1 MSTLLLFLP
10 ARSRLHA
17 QGRSTQ
23 TLEGL
28 GRAVPGR
35 DYDYVMTTDG
45 SSVSAQGSRAAA
57 QLPHADV
64 VIAIPAESDLSWQR
78 VTLPRAGR
86 QMRSALAGM
95 LEESLL
101 DDPEGLHFAIES
113 EASGG
118 DIAWVASTSRAWLQM
133 HLSAL
138 EAAQVFVDR
147 VSPLAW
153 PDAPPRGHFYET
165 GNALSPI
172 GLRWSHPEGVTNLP
186 LDGSLPRQLFPAS
199 LVQMSQWTATP
210 EVAAQSERW
219 LGTSVTVVT
228 PAERAL
234 GVIECPWNL
243 RQFELAPRT
252 RGIRALRH
260 LLRGLMRRN
269 WKPVRWGLAGLVAV
283 QLLGLNLL
291 AWQQEHQLKTR
302 RQAMDSALTA
312 SFPQVRAI
320 RDAPI
325 QMQRETDLLR
335 AVAGRSS
342 DQDLE
347 SLLTAAATAWP
358 AERGPVD
365 SLSFE
370 AGNLVLSSNGWSDAH
385 IQQFRSQLQSEGWQL
400 ESAEGRLTLS
410 RAQNA
415 QSGAALG
422 ANKT

>member
-35 DYDYVMTTDG
+35 DYDYVLTNDG
-45 SSVSAQGSRAAA
+45 NSISAQGSRAAA

-101 DDPEGLHFAIES
+101 DDAEGLHFALEA

-118 DIAWVASTSRAWLQM
+118 DVAWVAITSRAWLQQ

-138 EAAQVFVDR
+138 EAAQVFIDR
-147 VSPLAW
+147 VTPLAW

-165 GNALSPI
+165 GNDLSPI

-199 LVQMSQWTATP
+199 LVQLSQWTAAP

-219 LGTSVTVVT
+219 LGTSVNVVT

-234 GVIECPWNL
+234 TVIDSPWNL

-269 WKPVRWGLAGLVAV
+269 WQPVRWGVAGLVAV

-291 AWQQEHQLKTR
+291 AWQQNHQLKTR
-302 RQAMDSALTA
+302 KQAMDSTLTA

-320 RDAPI
+320 RDAAV

-335 AVAGRSS
+335 AIAGRSS

-347 SLLTAAATAWP
+347 SLLAAAATAWP

-365 SLSFE
+365 SLSYE
-370 AGNLVLSSNGWSDAH
+370 SGRLVLPSTGWSDAH
-385 IQQFRSQLQSEGWQL
+385 IQQFRSLLQSEGWQL
-400 ESAEGRLTLS
+400 EASDGRLTLS
-410 RAQNA
+410 RAQGLA
-415 QSGAALG
+415 SAG

>member
-23 TLEGL
+23 VLEGL
-28 GRAVPGR
+28 GRSEPGR
-35 DYDYVMTTDG
+35 DYDYVLTSDG
-45 SSVSAQGSRAAA
+45 ITISAQGSRSAA
-57 QLPHADV
+57 QLPQADL

-86 QMRSALAGM
+86 QMRSALAGL
-95 LEESLL
+95 LEESVL

-118 DIAWVASTSRAWLQM
+118 EMAWVACTSRAWLQV
-133 HLSAL
+133 HISAL
-138 EAAQVFVDR
+138 ETAQVFVDR

-165 GNALSPI
+165 GNELSPI

-186 LDGSLPRQLFPAS
+186 LDGSLPRQLFPAA
-199 LVQMSQWTATP
+199 LIQMSQWTAAP

-219 LGTSVTVVT
+219 LGTAVTVIT

-234 GVIECPWNL
+234 VAIDSPWNL

-260 LLRGLMRRN
+260 FVRGLMHRN

-291 AWQQEHQLKTR
+291 AWQQNQQLKAKR
-302 RQAMDSALTA
+302 LAMDSTLTT

-325 QMQRETDLLR
+325 QMQRETDMLR
-335 AVAGRSS
+335 GIAGRSS

-347 SLLTAAATAWP
+347 TLLAAAASAWP
-358 AERGPVD
+358 ADRGPVD

-370 AGNLVLSSNGWSDAH
+370 GGKLVLSASGWSDAS
-385 IQQFRSQLQSEGWQL
+385 IQQFRSQLQSEGWLL
-400 ESAEGRLTLS
+400 ESAQGRLTLS
-410 RAQNA
+410 RAQ
-415 QSGAALG
+415 STAATG
-422 ANKT
+422 ANNT

>member
-23 TLEGL
+23 PLEGL

-35 DYDYVMTTDG
+35 DYDYVLTNDG
-45 SSVSAQGSRAAA
+45 SSISAQGCRAAA

-64 VIAIPAESDLSWQR
+64 VIAMPAEADLSWQR

-101 DDPEGLHFAIES
+101 DDAEGLHFAIEA

-118 DIAWVASTSRAWLQM
+118 DVAWVAITSRAWLQQ

-138 EAAQVFVDR
+138 EAAQVFIDR
-147 VSPLAW
+147 VTPLAW

-165 GNALSPI
+165 GSELSPI

-199 LVQMSQWTATP
+199 LVQMSQWTAAP
-210 EVAAQSERW
+210 EVAAQAERW
-219 LGTSVTVVT
+219 LGTAVNVIT

-234 GVIECPWNL
+234 SVIDSPWNL

-269 WKPVRWGLAGLVAV
+269 WQPVRWGLAGLVAV
-283 QLLGLNLL
+283 QVLGLNLL
-291 AWQQEHQLKTR
+291 AWQQNHQLKAR
-302 RQAMDSALTA
+302 RAAMDSTLTA

-325 QMQRETDLLR
+325 QMQRETDQLR
-335 AVAGRSS
+335 AMAGRSS

-347 SLLTAAATAWP
+347 ALLAAAATAWP
-358 AERGPVD
+358 AERGPVET
-365 SLSFE
+365 LSFE
-370 AGNLVLSSNGWSDAH
+370 SGRLSLSSNGWSDAH
-385 IQQFRSQLQSEGWQL
+385 IQQFRSQLSSEGWQL
-400 ESAEGRLTLS
+400 DAVEGRLTLS
-410 RAQNA
+410 RAQ
-415 QSGAALG
+415 GLLAAG